1 MAFKY
6 LRESSNHSYKKQTSM
21 FGIFPLVIVYT
32 TNCLILSYITHLVE
46 SSFLAFIL
54 FLPKLTSS
62 DAIVT
67 FYVNYKI
74 SLPTFS
80 LAIANSLLFHCI
92 YVKRQLLFTE
102 RESILSE
109 QFKCFMKYAP
119 VSYLASICVSNTDI
133 PVCII

>member
-6 LRESSNHSYKKQTSM
+6 LRESSNHSYKKQTSV

-102 RESILSE
+102 RVSILSE

-119 VSYLASICVSNTDI
+119 CSRLIFGIDLRKQY
-133 PVCII
+133 